1 MKEKIGN
8 AMVLIGE
15 IKDGIDH
22 DHEEAQEIVNN
33 ILDSLDELEFLLED
47 EKC

>member
-8 AMVLIGE
+8 VMVLIGE

-22 DHEEAQEIVNN
+22 EQEEAQEIIGT
-33 ILDSLDELEFLLED
+33 ILELLDELEFILED
-47 EKC
+47 KN